1 MAAPESTALITQ
13 STMTAVLKLPTASIS
28 TWNVSSKT
36 SIGIATTAS
45 VLPCSPKMWIVWLT
59 PLKKSK
65 SSTTNSITP
74 TLPKDRMSA
83 TPKSGTQNETAPPK
97 ICLSARK
104 PALKKASISLEH
116 WKATLP
122 RKSFFKSPQNSWT
135 SSMSA
140 LASTFTF
147 WIGRYIW
154 MRERRTST
162 NGMCSIARTNTAK
175 SRPSKKRRWKHL
187 ALNCQSRTSPLAVIT
202 TARSHSMQ
210 PAARCYSRLPNA
222 TAWNWTKCRNTADGL
237 IWKSGTISWQSKKNN
252 LLNRKKPYRNRPL
265 SLKI

>member
-1 MAAPESTALITQ
+1 MAALESTALITR
-13 STMTAVLKLPTASIS
+13 STMTAVLKSPTASIS
-28 TWNVSSKT
+28 TQSVSSKT
-36 SIGIATTAS
+36 SIGIVITAS

-65 SSTTNSITP
+65 SSTTNST
-74 TLPKDRMSA
+74 TRTSPKSRTSA

-122 RKSFFKSPQNSWT
+122 RKSFFKSPQNLWM
-135 SSMSA
+135 SSTSA

-154 MRERRTST
+154 MREHRTST
-162 NGMCSIARTNTAK
+162 NAMCSTVRTSMAK
-175 SRPSKKRRWKHL
+175 SHPSRKGVG
-187 ALNCQSRTSPLAVIT
+187 RTWL
-202 TARSHSMQ
+202 
-210 PAARCYSRLPNA
+210 
-222 TAWNWTKCRNTADGL
+222 
-237 IWKSGTISWQSKKNN
+237 
-252 LLNRKKPYRNRPL
+252 
-265 SLKI
+265 